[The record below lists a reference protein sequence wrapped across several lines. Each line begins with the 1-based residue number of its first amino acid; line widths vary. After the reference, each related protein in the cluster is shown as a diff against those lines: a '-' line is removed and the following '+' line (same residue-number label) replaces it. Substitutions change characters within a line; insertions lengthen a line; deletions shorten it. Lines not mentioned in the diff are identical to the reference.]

1 MREQAGV
8 ILACLSVITSG
19 AHNKL
24 LDPKNIPRHI
34 EESPHE
40 ARYSRKRM
48 ACGWHGCFIHTGAG
62 AHQHYPG
69 ELTCLHHQSG
79 IGLSA
84 SQVASL
90 VGYVGPL
97 SLVYKRNVEGTPQEE
112 GSAAA
117 YYGTTFDLSPSDPSK
132 ATLVWNGPTQ
142 IIVCPACYLVV
153 KDGNQTPAQYVFDI
167 GGWNGQETIEL
178 TGFWPA
184 QGAISHVAIFSTGT
198 IAPVPEAE
206 TYAMLLAG
214 LGLVGVAVRRKRR

>member
-1 MREQAGV
+1 MRHGIRASAWLAAGMAVLSTQAQAL
-8 ILACLSVITSG
+8 ISITPAS
-19 AHNKL
+19 
-24 LDPKNIPRHI
+24 
-34 EESPHE
+34 SPVFTTNQVS
-40 ARYSRKRM
+40 A
-48 ACGWHGCFIHTGAG
+48 
-62 AHQHYPG
+62 
-69 ELTCLHHQSG
+69 
-79 IGLSA
+79 LSA

-97 SLVYKRNVEGTPQEE
+97 SLVYKRNVEGTPLEE

-117 YYGTTFDLSPSDPSK
+117 YYGTTFDLSPNDPSK
-132 ATLVWNGPTQ
+132 ATLVWNGPIQ
-142 IIVCPACYLVV
+142 IIVCQACYLVV

-167 GGWNGQETIEL
+167 VGWNGQETIEL

-214 LGLVGVAVRRKRR
+214 LGLVGVAVRRRRR